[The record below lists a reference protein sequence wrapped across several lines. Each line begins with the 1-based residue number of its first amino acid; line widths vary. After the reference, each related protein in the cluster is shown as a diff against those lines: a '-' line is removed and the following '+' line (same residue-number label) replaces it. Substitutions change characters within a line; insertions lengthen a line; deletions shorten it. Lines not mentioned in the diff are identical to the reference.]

1 MLDTRSCWKGN
12 KSPCTTWVQADST
25 PTDKN
30 GSHLGPLTA
39 VQMFCLRSLK
49 ICCRESCNK
58 MLCCD
63 KLQLQQQKACGL
75 YPVLCWTQKGEVS
88 SRERRHPNLTHK
100 SSLFLAK
107 QALDSKVSSFLKAE
121 DHGTKTAPVPSRP
134 VPRTARPQEGSSG
147 PRAILHHQP
156 LTWQAN
162 QTFKIVILYH
172 KKKINRLI
180 HCWFCTVLFWC
191 SSMPD
196 LPLSHT
202 CLWSWEK
209 KKTLRNL
216 KLIFLSAL
224 PRGRG
229 LSDSSF
235 AFISWKNKTVFHT
248 NIFIWAAVTVLHPQ
262 TPSAAPVTSLLV
274 FPSHSACVTV
284 SERCTNA
291 CYLLSVIA
299 VYYATAN

>member
-1 MLDTRSCWKGN
+1 MLDTRSCWK
-12 KSPCTTWVQADST
+12 SPCTTWEQTDST

-39 VQMFCLRSLK
+39 VQMFCLFSLK

-63 KLQLQQQKACGL
+63 KMQLQQQKACGL
-75 YPVLCWTQKGEVS
+75 YPMLRWTQKGEFS

-100 SSLFLAK
+100 NSLFLAI
-107 QALDSKVSSFLKAE
+107 QALDSKVSSFLTAK
-121 DHGTKTAPVPSRP
+121 DHGTKPAPVPSRP

-147 PRAILHHQP
+147 PRAWQAPPAILHHQP

-162 QTFKIVILYH
+162 QVFCLTKKTVIFYH

-180 HCWFCTVLFWC
+180 HRWFCTVLFWC
-191 SSMPD
+191 SLMPD

-202 CLWSWEK
+202 CPWSWEK

-216 KLIFLSAL
+216 KLIFLSVL

-235 AFISWKNKTVFHT
+235 AFILWKNKTVFHT
-248 NIFIWAAVTVLHPQ
+248 NIFIWQLWQ
-262 TPSAAPVTSLLV
+262 CFTPKHHQRLL
-274 FPSHSACVTV
+274 
-284 SERCTNA
+284 
-291 CYLLSVIA
+291 
-299 VYYATAN
+299 